1 MKFELFVARKI
12 QFSDDNDS
20 NGGKK
25 AAIGIIVAI
34 TGIAISLVV
43 MMLSISIMLGFKDE
57 IRAKVLGFDAMIT
70 VYPPVTTSVWSEPGM
85 ITLNDSLRN
94 IIGSVIPDAR
104 LSLTIVHPAILKT
117 PDTFKGIVIRGIQ
130 DNEAASYISGNVID
144 GRLPDYN
151 STSDSIDDRI
161 VISRIAAKQLS
172 INPDDRILT
181 YFFDGNN
188 VRARNFT
195 VAAIYDT
202 HFGDYDAMY
211 AFMPNS
217 TLQKIAGVDSIN
229 GSAVYVNWDGKDE
242 DITPLARELQSLI
255 YREHYTDLTSP
266 AWQIANIH
274 DTGALYF
281 NWLELLDTNVTVIL
295 ILMAL
300 VSGFTLISSLFI
312 IILERV
318 SMIGLLKALG
328 ASNRQIREIFIIV
341 AQRIVLKG
349 LVIGNII
356 GIGVIMIQRY
366 MRIIPLDPEAYYL
379 DYVPVDFN
387 ITWLLA
393 LNIGVI
399 AVSLLMLIVPS
410 HLISTISPAKAI
422 RYE

>member
-181 YFFDGNN
+181 YFFD
-188 VRARNFT
+188 
-195 VAAIYDT
+195 AI
-202 HFGDYDAMY
+202 
-211 AFMPNS
+211 
-217 TLQKIAGVDSIN
+217 
-229 GSAVYVNWDGKDE
+229 
-242 DITPLARELQSLI
+242 SLS
-255 YREHYTDLTSP
+255 R
-266 AWQIANIH
+266 
-274 DTGALYF
+274 
-281 NWLELLDTNVTVIL
+281 
-295 ILMAL
+295 
-300 VSGFTLISSLFI
+300 
-312 IILERV
+312 
-318 SMIGLLKALG
+318 
-328 ASNRQIREIFIIV
+328 
-341 AQRIVLKG
+341 
-349 LVIGNII
+349 
-356 GIGVIMIQRY
+356 RY
-366 MRIIPLDPEAYYL
+366 MTPISAIM
-379 DYVPVDFN
+379 
-387 ITWLLA
+387 TQC
-393 LNIGVI
+393 
-399 AVSLLMLIVPS
+399 MLSCP
-410 HLISTISPAKAI
+410 TARCKK
-422 RYE
+422 